1 LTGRTAA
8 VSLDAKV
15 AKTTA
20 AGTDISVEEL
30 QLAARNHALPLEAPL
45 SHEWNY
51 DGFCNAVQR
60 VRVTLE

>member
-15 AKTTA
+15 AKATA

-30 QLAARNHALPLEAPL
+30 Q
-45 SHEWNY
+45 
-51 DGFCNAVQR
+51 
-60 VRVTLE
+60 RVTVE